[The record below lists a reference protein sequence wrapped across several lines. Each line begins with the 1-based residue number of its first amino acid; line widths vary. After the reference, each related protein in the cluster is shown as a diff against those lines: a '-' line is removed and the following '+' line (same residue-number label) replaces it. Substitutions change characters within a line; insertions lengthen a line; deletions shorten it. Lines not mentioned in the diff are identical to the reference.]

1 MGPRFV
7 WGGGIQDFGHAFSNY
22 TYFRP
27 CGRFSLSSV
36 QRPWRLQ
43 GEKNKEE
50 RSTGKILVRRHTMSG
65 GLINDVLPI
74 KAARRDAI
82 ANLKSFWASELQR
95 LNFDGFIYVT
105 YAASPYSA
113 GTLIIANVC
122 GGYR

>member
-1 MGPRFV
+1 
-7 WGGGIQDFGHAFSNY
+7 
-22 TYFRP
+22 
-27 CGRFSLSSV
+27 
-36 QRPWRLQ
+36 
-43 GEKNKEE
+43 
-50 RSTGKILVRRHTMSG
+50 MSG

-95 LNFDGFIYVT
+95 LNFDGFIYVP